1 MKKIIL
7 FLLVLFSAM
16 WAGSAVDAAIIVGRI
31 SHIEGEIYRYMDVD
45 ESWVATFLQSPA
57 GTQDVLATGDNSR
70 AEIVFPNN
78 QLMRLDENT
87 EIEILNLDD
96 DIAEFTLQS
105 GLVRFYNRSSAGKL
119 IVETAR
125 GTAKVGPGSAID
137 VQADEQAVT
146 VSAVRGEA
154 TFHSYDD
161 GVEKIEVLS
170 GSTSLEF
177 LDKSIIAG
185 VGPIDRKWD
194 NWCADRE
201 GLWNRNNLVR
211 SEHLPESMQEY
222 AYTIEPYGRWQ
233 RIYYRG
239 YYYWAWKPHSVAVG
253 WSPYTTGYWQDWH
266 GSPVWIDYNPWGWA
280 THHHGHW
287 LNMHG
292 AWLWTPYVHVSHVP
306 GVTAIGFSIT
316 FGKRYRSHWHP
327 GRVRWIAHNDYIGW
341 LPLAPRETYYGYR
354 KWGPRTVVMRG
365 GVSFSININLS
376 SHRYLDHAV
385 IIPKRHLYNRK
396 SGVINNYNTV
406 KIKNVNK
413 TVIINNYKPLQTAER
428 LRGRRH
434 SIKVTRTGDT
444 VRRIEIKPERRAP
457 KTRKTIRSEK
467 HERKRER
474 SILTQRNMPK
484 ERTVTGKYEKGS
496 RRTIEKKRERPILTQ
511 RNMPKE
517 RTVAGKYEKGSRRTV
532 EKKHSGAIENKRAE
546 VRDKAKRERV
556 VRSMKRTR
564 ARTVIKSEKT
574 IVKKRVAANDK
585 PRKSAAKKERSKRR
599 GYGAGQ
605 TQVETSR
612 KRIVKQENQI
622 VVTGKNRADTGRQMK
637 KDSRLSQ
644 RQVERMQNSDKKAY
658 KENNGK
664 YRENKE
670 PEEDNR
676 ERQTAR
682 NAHNSKER
690 SISREKRGYGQRSG
704 RDWNVTSL
712 DSRRF
717 R

>member
-1 MKKIIL
+1 MKKNIL

-45 ESWVATFLQSPA
+45 ESWVATSLQSPA

-70 AEIVFPNN
+70 AEIVFPDN

-105 GLVRFYNRSSAGKL
+105 GLARFYNRSSTGKM

-137 VQADEQAVT
+137 VQADGQSVT

-161 GVEKIEVLS
+161 RVEKVEVLS
-170 GSTSLEF
+170 ESTSLEF
-177 LDKSIIAG
+177 LEKSIIAG

-211 SEHLPESMQEY
+211 SEHLPGSMQEY
-222 AYTIEPYGRWQ
+222 AYAMEPYGRWQ

-266 GSPVWIDYNPWGWA
+266 GSPVWIDHNPWGWV
-280 THHHGHW
+280 THHHGNW
-287 LNMHG
+287 INMHG
-292 AWLWTPYVHVSHVP
+292 AWLWTPYVHVSHVS
-306 GVTAIGFSIT
+306 GVTVIGFNIR

-327 GRVRWIAHNDYIGW
+327 GRVRWIAHNDYVGW
-341 LPLAPRETYYGYR
+341 LPLAPWETYYGYR
-354 KWGPRTVVMRG
+354 KWGPRTVAMRG
-365 GVSFSININLS
+365 GTYFSININLS
-376 SHRYLDHAV
+376 SHRHIDHAV

-396 SGVINNYNTV
+396 PGGTNNYNTV
-406 KIKNVNK
+406 KIRNINK
-413 TVIINNYKPLQTAER
+413 TAIVKNYKPLQTAER
-428 LRGRRH
+428 LRDRKY
-434 SIKVTRTGDT
+434 STKVTRTRTEVTRTGTKVARIRDT
-444 VRRIEIKPERRAP
+444 EKRIEIQRERNAEKAREV
-457 KTRKTIRSEK
+457 IRNGN
-467 HERKRER
+467 HERKRAR
-474 SILTQRNMPK
+474 SIR
-484 ERTVTGKYEKGS
+484 
-496 RRTIEKKRERPILTQ
+496 IQ

-517 RTVAGKYEKGSRRTV
+517 RTVAGKYEKGSRRV
-532 EKKHSGAIENKRAE
+532 IEKKHSGAIKNDRTA
-546 VRDKAKRERV
+546 VLDKAARVRGGRPEQTIRE
-556 VRSMKRTR
+556 
-564 ARTVIKSEKT
+564 
-574 IVKKRVAANDK
+574 
-585 PRKSAAKKERSKRR
+585 
-599 GYGAGQ
+599 
-605 TQVETSR
+605 QVETSR
-612 KRIVKQENQI
+612 KRMVKQESKT

-644 RQVERMQNSDKKAY
+644 RQVERKQNSDKKAY
-658 KENNGK
+658 KENSGK
-664 YRENKE
+664 YRENRE

-682 NAHNSKER
+682 NAHNSRER